1 MRKYAY
7 LARLEELLAALP
19 AQERQEALNYYEEY
33 FDAAGS
39 DREEQTAAELGDPA
53 GVARKILEGEGIDFP
68 EGETPAADILPAQQ
82 REAARQAEEASA
94 PEASQGTAAPC
105 PAAQEAPPEAPSA
118 GDGAPEPPL
127 MPPAGPEPPALDEP
141 GRCPRQGVAA
151 PPARSGK
158 GARRL
163 WLIFWLLILLAL
175 LVQLSAL
182 VFGLGG
188 LGLGGSTASMT
199 ASSAVAEG
207 PVSTAPASG
216 SELSDPMQIS
226 GTVAYSSALET
237 NGGGTL
243 HVQVLSGNVAFRT
256 GDAGHIEVR
265 NMDAGEPVTLENA
278 WGETNFYCG
287 STDPDAH
294 ITITLPAEAYDRIE
308 VELESRG
315 AIDLDDLSAAEID
328 VWTAEGQIHSGT
340 ITVEELTARTEQ
352 GNIWLE
358 KVAGSTGSGPDS
370 VTLEA
375 PAGSVGVTLP
385 GTQDLWKRTITAPD
399 GMSAEHGTVG
409 IAQAER
415 ELNIAA
421 GSTVTVAYEP

>member
-105 PAAQEAPPEAPSA
+105 PAAQETPPEAPSA

-127 MPPAGPEPPALDEP
+127 MPPAGPEPPALDES

-175 LVQLSAL
+175 LIQLSAL

-207 PVSTAPASG
+207 PVPTAPASG

-237 NGGGTL
+237 NGGTL

-256 GDAGHIEVR
+256 GDAGYIEVR
-265 NMDAGEPVTLENA
+265 NMDAGEEVTLEHSR
-278 WGETNFYCG
+278 GRTDFYCG

-294 ITITLPAEAYDRIE
+294 IAITLPAHAYDRIE
-308 VELESRG
+308 VELELRG
-315 AIDLDDLSAAEID
+315 AVDLDDLSAAEID

-340 ITVEELTARTEQ
+340 VRAEELTARTEQ

-375 PAGSVGVTLP
+375 PAGSVGVTLQ

-409 IAQAER
+409 SAQAER

>member
-39 DREEQTAAELGDPA
+39 ENEEQTAAELGDPA

-94 PEASQGTAAPC
+94 PEASQETAAPR

-175 LVQLSAL
+175 LIQLSAL

-207 PVSTAPASG
+207 PVPTAPASG
-216 SELSDPMQIS
+216 SELSDPMQIT

-237 NGGGTL
+237 NGGTL

-256 GDAGHIEVR
+256 GDAGYIEVR

-287 STDPDAH
+287 STDPNAH

-315 AIDLDDLSAAEID
+315 AVDLDDLSAAEID

-340 ITVEELTARTEQ
+340 VRAEELTARTEQ

-375 PAGSVGVTLP
+375 PAGSVGVTLQ

-409 IAQAER
+409 SAQAER

>member
-94 PEASQGTAAPC
+94 PEASQGTAAPR
-105 PAAQEAPPEAPSA
+105 PAAQETPPEAPSA

-175 LVQLSAL
+175 LIQLSAL

-207 PVSTAPASG
+207 PVPTAPASG

-287 STDPDAH
+287 STDPNAH

-315 AIDLDDLSAAEID
+315 AIDLDDLSASEID

-340 ITVEELTARTEQ
+340 ITVEELAARTEL

-385 GTQDLWKRTITAPD
+385 GPQDLWKRTITAPD

-409 IAQAER
+409 SAQAER

>member
-68 EGETPAADILPAQQ
+68 ESETPAADILPAQQ

-175 LVQLSAL
+175 LIQLSAL

-207 PVSTAPASG
+207 PVPTAPASG
-216 SELSDPMQIS
+216 SELSDPMQIT

-256 GDAGHIEVR
+256 GGAGHIEVR

-294 ITITLPAEAYDRIE
+294 IAITLPAHAYDRIE

-315 AIDLDDLSAAEID
+315 AIDLDDLSASEID

-340 ITVEELTARTEQ
+340 VRAEELTARTEQ

-358 KVAGSTGSGPDS
+358 KVAGNTGSGPDS

-409 IAQAER
+409 SAQAER

-421 GSTVTVAYEP
+421 GSTVTVGYEP

>member
-127 MPPAGPEPPALDEP
+127 MPPAGPEPPALDES

-175 LVQLSAL
+175 LIQLSAL

-207 PVSTAPASG
+207 PVPTAPASG
-216 SELSDPMQIS
+216 SELSDPMQIT

-265 NMDAGEPVTLENA
+265 NMDAGEEVTLENA

-294 ITITLPAEAYDRIE
+294 IAITLPAHAYDRIE
-308 VELESRG
+308 VELELRG
-315 AIDLDDLSAAEID
+315 AIDLDDLSASEID

-340 ITVEELTARTEQ
+340 VRAEELTARTEQ

-375 PAGSVGVTLP
+375 PAGSVGVTLQ

-409 IAQAER
+409 SAQAER

>member
-94 PEASQGTAAPC
+94 PEASQGTAAPR

-118 GDGAPEPPL
+118 GVAAPEPPL

-141 GRCPRQGVAA
+141 GRCPGQGVAA

-175 LVQLSAL
+175 LIQLSAL

-188 LGLGGSTASMT
+188 LGLGGSTASMA

-207 PVSTAPASG
+207 PVPTAPASG
-216 SELSDPMQIS
+216 SELSDPMQIT

-256 GDAGHIEVR
+256 GDAGYIEVR
-265 NMDAGEPVTLENA
+265 NMDAGEEVTLEHSR
-278 WGETNFYCG
+278 GRTDFYCG

-294 ITITLPAEAYDRIE
+294 IAITLPAHAYDRIE
-308 VELESRG
+308 VELELHG
-315 AIDLDDLSAAEID
+315 AVDLDDLSAAEID

-375 PAGSVGVTLP
+375 PAGSVGVTLQ

-409 IAQAER
+409 SAQAER

>member
-1 MRKYAY
+1 M
-7 LARLEELLAALP
+7 
-19 AQERQEALNYYEEY
+19 
-33 FDAAGS
+33 
-39 DREEQTAAELGDPA
+39 
-53 GVARKILEGEGIDFP
+53 
-68 EGETPAADILPAQQ
+68 
-82 REAARQAEEASA
+82 
-94 PEASQGTAAPC
+94 
-105 PAAQEAPPEAPSA
+105 
-118 GDGAPEPPL
+118 
-127 MPPAGPEPPALDEP
+127 
-141 GRCPRQGVAA
+141 
-151 PPARSGK
+151 
-158 GARRL
+158 
-163 WLIFWLLILLAL
+163 
-175 LVQLSAL
+175 
-182 VFGLGG
+182 
-188 LGLGGSTASMT
+188 
-199 ASSAVAEG
+199 AEG
-207 PVSTAPASG
+207 PVPTAPASG

-315 AIDLDDLSAAEID
+315 AVEQGGLNAAQID
-328 VWTAEGQIHSGT
+328 VYTAEGQIHSGT
-340 ITVEELTARTEQ
+340 ITVEELAARTER

-358 KVAGSTGSGPDS
+358 QVAGSGPDS

-375 PAGSVGVTLP
+375 PAGSVGVTLQ

-409 IAQAER
+409 SAQAER

>member
-94 PEASQGTAAPC
+94 PEASQGTAAPR

-175 LVQLSAL
+175 LIQLSAL

-207 PVSTAPASG
+207 PVPTAPASG
-216 SELSDPMQIS
+216 SELSDPMQIT

-237 NGGGTL
+237 NGSGTL

-256 GDAGHIEVR
+256 GDAGYIEVR
-265 NMDAGEPVTLENA
+265 NMDAGEEVTLENA

-294 ITITLPAEAYDRIE
+294 IAITLPAEAYDRIE

-315 AIDLDDLSAAEID
+315 AVDLDDLSAAEID

-340 ITVEELTARTEQ
+340 ITVEELAARTEQ

-358 KVAGSTGSGPDS
+358 KVAGSTGGGPDS

-409 IAQAER
+409 SAQAER

>member
-94 PEASQGTAAPC
+94 PEASQGTAAPR

-118 GDGAPEPPL
+118 GVAAPEPPL
-127 MPPAGPEPPALDEP
+127 TPPAGPEPPALDES

-175 LVQLSAL
+175 LIQLSAL

-207 PVSTAPASG
+207 PVPTAPASG
-216 SELSDPMQIS
+216 SELSDPMQIT

-265 NMDAGEPVTLENA
+265 NMDAGEEVTLENA

-328 VWTAEGQIHSGT
+328 VYTAEGQIHSGT
-340 ITVEELTARTEQ
+340 VRAEELTARTEQ

-358 KVAGSTGSGPDS
+358 QVAGSGPDS

-385 GTQDLWKRTITAPD
+385 GPQELWKRTITAPD

-409 IAQAER
+409 SAQAER

>member
-39 DREEQTAAELGDPA
+39 DREEQTAAELGDPT

-94 PEASQGTAAPC
+94 PEASQGTAAPR

-118 GDGAPEPPL
+118 GVAAPEPPL
-127 MPPAGPEPPALDEP
+127 MPPAGPEPPALDES

-175 LVQLSAL
+175 LIQLSAL

-207 PVSTAPASG
+207 PVPTVPASG
-216 SELSDPMQIS
+216 SELSDPMQIT

-256 GDAGHIEVR
+256 GDAGYIEVR
-265 NMDAGEPVTLENA
+265 NMDAGEPVTLEKA

-315 AIDLDDLSAAEID
+315 AVDLDDLSAAEID

-340 ITVEELTARTEQ
+340 ITVEELAARTEQ

-375 PAGSVGVTLP
+375 PAGSVGVTLQ
-385 GTQDLWKRTITAPD
+385 GTQDLWLRTITAPD

-409 IAQAER
+409 SAQAER

>member
-94 PEASQGTAAPC
+94 PEASQGTAAPR

-127 MPPAGPEPPALDEP
+127 MPPAGPEPPALDES

-175 LVQLSAL
+175 LIQLSAL

-207 PVSTAPASG
+207 PVPTAPASG
-216 SELSDPMQIS
+216 SELSDPMQIT

-237 NGGGTL
+237 NGGTL

-294 ITITLPAEAYDRIE
+294 IAITLPAEAYDRIE
-308 VELESRG
+308 VELELHG
-315 AIDLDDLSAAEID
+315 AVDLDDLSAAEID

-340 ITVEELTARTEQ
+340 ITAEELTARTEQ

-358 KVAGSTGSGPDS
+358 KVAGNTGSGPDS

-409 IAQAER
+409 SAQAER

>member
-105 PAAQEAPPEAPSA
+105 PAAQETPPEAPSA
-118 GDGAPEPPL
+118 GAAAPEPSFT
-127 MPPAGPEPPALDEP
+127 PPAGPEPPALDEP

-175 LVQLSAL
+175 LIQLSAL

-207 PVSTAPASG
+207 PVPTAPASG
-216 SELSDPMQIS
+216 SELSDPMQIT

-265 NMDAGEPVTLENA
+265 NMDAGEEVTLENA

-287 STDPDAH
+287 STDPGAH

-308 VELESRG
+308 VELELRG
-315 AIDLDDLSAAEID
+315 AVDLDDLSAAEID
-328 VWTAEGQIHSGT
+328 VYTAEGQIHSGT
-340 ITVEELTARTEQ
+340 VRAEELTARTEQ

-358 KVAGSTGSGPDS
+358 QVAGSGPDS

-385 GTQDLWKRTITAPD
+385 GPQELWKRTITAPD

-409 IAQAER
+409 SAQAER

>member
-94 PEASQGTAAPC
+94 PEASQGTAAPR
-105 PAAQEAPPEAPSA
+105 PAAQETPPEAPSA
-118 GDGAPEPPL
+118 GVAAPEPPL

-175 LVQLSAL
+175 LIQLSAL

-207 PVSTAPASG
+207 PVPTAPASG
-216 SELSDPMQIS
+216 SELSDPMQIT

-237 NGGGTL
+237 NGGTL

-265 NMDAGEPVTLENA
+265 NMDAGEEVTLENA

-294 ITITLPAEAYDRIE
+294 IAITLPAHAYDRIE
-308 VELESRG
+308 VELELRG

-340 ITVEELTARTEQ
+340 VKVEELTARTEQ

-358 KVAGSTGSGPDS
+358 KVAGSTGGGPDS

-385 GTQDLWKRTITAPD
+385 GTQDLWLRTITAPD

-409 IAQAER
+409 SAQAER

>member
-82 REAARQAEEASA
+82 REAARQAEKVSA
-94 PEASQGTAAPC
+94 PEASQGTAAPR
-105 PAAQEAPPEAPSA
+105 PAAQETPPEAPSA

-175 LVQLSAL
+175 LIQLSAL

-207 PVSTAPASG
+207 PVPTAPASG
-216 SELSDPMQIS
+216 SELSDPMQIT

-237 NGGGTL
+237 NGGTL

-287 STDPDAH
+287 STDPNAH

-315 AIDLDDLSAAEID
+315 AVELGGLNAAQID
-328 VWTAEGQIHSGT
+328 VYTAEGQIHSGT
-340 ITVEELTARTEQ
+340 ITVEELAARTEL

-358 KVAGSTGSGPDS
+358 KVAGNTGSGPDS

-375 PAGSVGVTLP
+375 PAGSVGVTLQ

-409 IAQAER
+409 SAQAER

>member
-94 PEASQGTAAPC
+94 PEASQETAAPR

-175 LVQLSAL
+175 LIQLSAL

-188 LGLGGSTASMT
+188 LGLGGSTASMA

-207 PVSTAPASG
+207 PVPTAPASG
-216 SELSDPMQIS
+216 SELSDPMQIT

-237 NGGGTL
+237 NGGTL

-256 GDAGHIEVR
+256 GDAGYIEVR
-265 NMDAGEPVTLENA
+265 NMDAGEEVTLENA

-287 STDPDAH
+287 STDPNAH

-308 VELESRG
+308 VELESHG
-315 AIDLDDLSAAEID
+315 AVELGGLNAAQID
-328 VWTAEGQIHSGT
+328 VWTAEGQIHSGA
-340 ITVEELTARTEQ
+340 IKVEELTARTEQ

-375 PAGSVGVTLP
+375 PAGSVGVTLQ

-409 IAQAER
+409 SAQAER

>member
-105 PAAQEAPPEAPSA
+105 PAAQETPPEAPSA
-118 GDGAPEPPL
+118 GAAAPEPSFT
-127 MPPAGPEPPALDEP
+127 PPAGPEPPALDEP

-175 LVQLSAL
+175 LIQLSAL

-207 PVSTAPASG
+207 PVPTAPASG

-237 NGGGTL
+237 NGGTL

-265 NMDAGEPVTLENA
+265 NMDAGEEVTLENA

-287 STDPDAH
+287 STDPGAH
-294 ITITLPAEAYDRIE
+294 IAITLPAEAYDRIE
-308 VELESRG
+308 VELELRG
-315 AIDLDDLSAAEID
+315 AVDLDDLSAAEID

-340 ITVEELTARTEQ
+340 ITVEELTARTEL

-358 KVAGSTGSGPDS
+358 QVAGSTGGGPDS

-385 GTQDLWKRTITAPD
+385 GTQELWKRTITAPD

-409 IAQAER
+409 SAQAER

>member
-94 PEASQGTAAPC
+94 PEASQGTAAPR

-118 GDGAPEPPL
+118 GVAAPEPPL
-127 MPPAGPEPPALDEP
+127 TPPAGPEPPALDES

-175 LVQLSAL
+175 LIQLSAL

-207 PVSTAPASG
+207 PVPTAPASG
-216 SELSDPMQIS
+216 SELSDPMQIT

-256 GDAGHIEVR
+256 GDAGYIEVR
-265 NMDAGEPVTLENA
+265 NMDAGEEVTLEHSR
-278 WGETNFYCG
+278 GRTDFYCG

-294 ITITLPAEAYDRIE
+294 ITITLPAHAYDRIE
-308 VELESRG
+308 VELELRG

-340 ITVEELTARTEQ
+340 ITVEELTARTEL

-358 KVAGSTGSGPDS
+358 QVAGSGPDS

-385 GTQDLWKRTITAPD
+385 GPQELWKRTITAPD

-409 IAQAER
+409 SAQAER

>member
-82 REAARQAEEASA
+82 REAARQAEKVSA
-94 PEASQGTAAPC
+94 PEASQGTAAPR
-105 PAAQEAPPEAPSA
+105 PAAQETPPEAPSA

-175 LVQLSAL
+175 LIQLSAL

-207 PVSTAPASG
+207 PVPTAPASG
-216 SELSDPMQIS
+216 SELSDPMQIT

-237 NGGGTL
+237 NGGTL

-315 AIDLDDLSAAEID
+315 AVDLDDLSAAEID

-340 ITVEELTARTEQ
+340 ITVEELAARTEL

-358 KVAGSTGSGPDS
+358 QVAGSGPDS

-375 PAGSVGVTLP
+375 PAGSVGVTLQ
-385 GTQDLWKRTITAPD
+385 GTQDLWLRTITAPD

-409 IAQAER
+409 SAQAER

>member
-94 PEASQGTAAPC
+94 PEASQGTAALR
-105 PAAQEAPPEAPSA
+105 PAAQEAPPEVPSA

-175 LVQLSAL
+175 LIQLSAL

-207 PVSTAPASG
+207 PVPTAPASG
-216 SELSDPMQIS
+216 SELSDPMQIT

-237 NGGGTL
+237 NGGTL

-265 NMDAGEPVTLENA
+265 NMDAGEEVTLENA

-315 AIDLDDLSAAEID
+315 AVELGGLNAAQID

-385 GTQDLWKRTITAPD
+385 GPQELWKRTITAPD

-409 IAQAER
+409 SAQAER

>member
-94 PEASQGTAAPC
+94 PEASQGTAAPR
-105 PAAQEAPPEAPSA
+105 PAAQETPPEAPSA

-127 MPPAGPEPPALDEP
+127 MPPAGPEPPALDES

-163 WLIFWLLILLAL
+163 WLAFWLLIVLAL
-175 LVQLSAL
+175 LIQLSAL

-207 PVSTAPASG
+207 PVPTAPASG
-216 SELSDPMQIS
+216 SELSDPMQIT

-256 GDAGHIEVR
+256 GDAGYIEVR
-265 NMDAGEPVTLENA
+265 NMDAGEEVTLENA

-315 AIDLDDLSAAEID
+315 AVELGGLSAAEID
-328 VWTAEGQIHSGT
+328 VYTAEGQIHSGT

-385 GTQDLWKRTITAPD
+385 GTQELWKRTITAPD

-409 IAQAER
+409 SAQAER

>member
-94 PEASQGTAAPC
+94 PEASQGTAAPR

-118 GDGAPEPPL
+118 GVAAPEPPL

-141 GRCPRQGVAA
+141 GRCPGQGVAA

-175 LVQLSAL
+175 LIQLSAL

-188 LGLGGSTASMT
+188 LGLGGSTASMA

-207 PVSTAPASG
+207 PVPTAPASG
-216 SELSDPMQIS
+216 SELSDPMQIT

-256 GDAGHIEVR
+256 GDAGYIEVR
-265 NMDAGEPVTLENA
+265 NMDAGEEVTLEHSR
-278 WGETNFYCG
+278 GRTDFYCG

-294 ITITLPAEAYDRIE
+294 IAITLPAHAYDRIE
-308 VELESRG
+308 VELELHG
-315 AIDLDDLSAAEID
+315 AVDLDDLSAAEID

-340 ITVEELTARTEQ
+340 ITVEELTARTEL

-358 KVAGSTGSGPDS
+358 QVAGSGPDS

-385 GTQDLWKRTITAPD
+385 GPQELWKRTITAPD

-409 IAQAER
+409 SAQAER

>member
-82 REAARQAEEASA
+82 REAARQAEKVSA
-94 PEASQGTAAPC
+94 PEASQGTAAPR
-105 PAAQEAPPEAPSA
+105 PAAQETPPEAPSA

-127 MPPAGPEPPALDEP
+127 LPPAGPEPPALDEP

-175 LVQLSAL
+175 LIQLSAL

-207 PVSTAPASG
+207 PVPTAPASG
-216 SELSDPMQIS
+216 SELSDPMQIT

-237 NGGGTL
+237 NGGTL

-287 STDPDAH
+287 STDPNAH

-315 AIDLDDLSAAEID
+315 AVELGGLNAAQID
-328 VWTAEGQIHSGT
+328 VYTAEGQIHSGT
-340 ITVEELTARTEQ
+340 ITVEELAARTEL

-358 KVAGSTGSGPDS
+358 KVAGNTGSGPDS

-375 PAGSVGVTLP
+375 PAGSVGVTLQ

-409 IAQAER
+409 SAQAER

>member
-94 PEASQGTAAPC
+94 PEASQGTAAPH
-105 PAAQEAPPEAPSA
+105 PAAQETPPEAPSA

-151 PPARSGK
+151 PPARFGK

-175 LVQLSAL
+175 LIQLSAL

-207 PVSTAPASG
+207 PVPTAPASG
-216 SELSDPMQIS
+216 SELSDPMQIT

-237 NGGGTL
+237 NGGTL

-265 NMDAGEPVTLENA
+265 NMDAGEPVTLEHA

-287 STDPDAH
+287 STDPGAH
-294 ITITLPAEAYDRIE
+294 IAITLPAEAYDRIE
-308 VELESRG
+308 VELELRG
-315 AIDLDDLSAAEID
+315 AVDLDDLSAAEID

-358 KVAGSTGSGPDS
+358 QVAGSTGSGPDS

-385 GTQDLWKRTITAPD
+385 GPQELWKRTITAPD

-409 IAQAER
+409 SAQAER

>member
-94 PEASQGTAAPC
+94 PEASQGTAAPR
-105 PAAQEAPPEAPSA
+105 PAAQETPPEAPSA

-158 GARRL
+158 GTRRL

-175 LVQLSAL
+175 LIQLSAL

-207 PVSTAPASG
+207 PVPTAPASG
-216 SELSDPMQIS
+216 SELSDPMQIT

-308 VELESRG
+308 VELELRG
-315 AIDLDDLSAAEID
+315 AVDLDDLSAAEID

-375 PAGSVGVTLP
+375 PAGSVGVTLQ
-385 GTQDLWKRTITAPD
+385 GTQDLWLRTITAPD

-409 IAQAER
+409 SAQAER

>member
-82 REAARQAEEASA
+82 REAARQAEKASA
-94 PEASQGTAAPC
+94 PEVSQGTAAPR

-175 LVQLSAL
+175 LIQLSAL

-207 PVSTAPASG
+207 PVPTAPASG
-216 SELSDPMQIS
+216 SELSDPMQIT

-237 NGGGTL
+237 NGGTL

-315 AIDLDDLSAAEID
+315 AVDLDDLSAAEID

-358 KVAGSTGSGPDS
+358 QVAGSTGSGPDS

-385 GTQDLWKRTITAPD
+385 GPQELWKRTITAPD

-409 IAQAER
+409 SAQAER

>member
-94 PEASQGTAAPC
+94 PEASQGTAAPR
-105 PAAQEAPPEAPSA
+105 PAAQETPPEAPSA

-127 MPPAGPEPPALDEP
+127 MPPAGPEPPALDES

-175 LVQLSAL
+175 LIQLSAL

-207 PVSTAPASG
+207 PVPTAPASG
-216 SELSDPMQIS
+216 SELSDPMQIT

-315 AIDLDDLSAAEID
+315 AVDLDDLSAAEID

-340 ITVEELTARTEQ
+340 ITVEELAARTEL

-358 KVAGSTGSGPDS
+358 QVAGSTGSGPDS

-385 GTQDLWKRTITAPD
+385 GPQELWKRTITAPD

-409 IAQAER
+409 SAQAER